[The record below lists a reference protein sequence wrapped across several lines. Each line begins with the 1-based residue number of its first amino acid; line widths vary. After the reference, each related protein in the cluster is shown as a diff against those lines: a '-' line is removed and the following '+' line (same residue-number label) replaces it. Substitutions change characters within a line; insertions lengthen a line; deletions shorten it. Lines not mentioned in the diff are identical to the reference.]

1 MPYTIWMKKNFKIHK
16 KSLPRI
22 ILAGVILVRKMVGNH
37 IIFNENQ
44 AFHKL
49 KNVDLSAFPI
59 YIMLALYSHST
70 VAGGLLV
77 IS

>member
-1 MPYTIWMKKNFKIHK
+1 
-16 KSLPRI
+16 
-22 ILAGVILVRKMVGNH
+22 MVGNH
-37 IIFNENQ
+37 IIFNGNQ

-59 YIMLALYSHST
+59 LIMLAFYSHST